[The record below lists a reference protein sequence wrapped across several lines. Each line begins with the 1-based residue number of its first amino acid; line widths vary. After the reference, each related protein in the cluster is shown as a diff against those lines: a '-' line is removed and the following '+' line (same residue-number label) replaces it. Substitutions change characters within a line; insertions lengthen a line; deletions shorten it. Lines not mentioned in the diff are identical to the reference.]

1 MWTLYS
7 TEELE
12 QFILDF
18 QANALKTSSVHPF
31 TNKIISHGWH
41 SETIIRACIKEF
53 GEEGIMANEGFVN
66 AKMIAK
72 DAKEF
77 IINQAKKGK
86 DNE

>member
-18 QANALKTSSVHPF
+18 QAKAMETSSVHPF

-53 GEEGIMANEGFVN
+53 GEEGIMANEGIVN

>member
-18 QANALKTSSVHPF
+18 QAKAMETSSVHPF

-41 SETIIRACIKEF
+41 SETIAQECDKKF
-53 GEEGIMANEGFVN
+53 GKGAG
-66 AKMIAK
+66 KH
-72 DAKEF
+72 AKEF